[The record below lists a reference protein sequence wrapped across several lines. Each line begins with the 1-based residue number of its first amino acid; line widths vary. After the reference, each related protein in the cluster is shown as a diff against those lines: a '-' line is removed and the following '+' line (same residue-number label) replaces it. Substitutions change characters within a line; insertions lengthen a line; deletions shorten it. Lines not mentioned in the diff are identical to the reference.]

1 MRLSP
6 LHIVRYSSLVIPQLR
21 TYRSPRKHQLALLY
35 REAHTCAG
43 TIGVVRWG
51 HHYHDYNKMA
61 DYVANIAMNTCS
73 SVQVSALSDH
83 RIITKIAAYLE
94 NDVNHWQDTSMEE
107 QNDLSGPSM
116 TVKGR
121 ALTR

>member
-1 MRLSP
+1 
-6 LHIVRYSSLVIPQLR
+6 
-21 TYRSPRKHQLALLY
+21 
-35 REAHTCAG
+35 
-43 TIGVVRWG
+43 
-51 HHYHDYNKMA
+51 MA

-107 QNDLSGPSM
+107 QNDLSGLSM